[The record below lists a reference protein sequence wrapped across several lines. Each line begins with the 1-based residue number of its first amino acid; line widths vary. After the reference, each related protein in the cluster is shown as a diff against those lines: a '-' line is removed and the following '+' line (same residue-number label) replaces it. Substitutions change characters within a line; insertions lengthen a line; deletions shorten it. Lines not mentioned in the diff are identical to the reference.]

1 MASIRDLKKDV
12 NFVLGDIIEAV
23 YIWEAGSDNK
33 NSDEGSVIIDK
44 AIMAFDE
51 LMSKIH
57 QKEIDDKKIHFKDI
71 RSQLEVKATELVE
84 ELNKLGD

>member
-33 NSDEGSVIIDK
+33 NSQEGSMIIDK

-57 QKEIDDKKIHFKDI
+57 QKEVDDKKIHFKDI
-71 RSQLEVKATELVE
+71 RSQLEVRATELVE

>member
-33 NSDEGSVIIDK
+33 NSEEGSVIIDK

-57 QKEIDDKKIHFKDI
+57 QKEVDDKKIHFKDI
-71 RSQLEVKATELVE
+71 RSQLEVRATELVE

>member
-23 YIWEAGSDNK
+23 YIWEAGSDKK
-33 NSDEGSVIIDK
+33 NSEEGSVIIDK
-44 AIMAFDE
+44 AIVAFDE

-57 QKEIDDKKIHFKDI
+57 QKEVDDKKIHFKDI
-71 RSQLEVKATELVE
+71 RSQLEVKATQLVE
-84 ELNKLGD
+84 ELNKLAD

>member
-33 NSDEGSVIIDK
+33 NSEEGSVIIDK

>member
-23 YIWEAGSDNK
+23 YLWEAGSNNK
-33 NSDEGSVIIDK
+33 DSEEGSVIIDK
-44 AIMAFDE
+44 AIAVFDE
-51 LMSKIH
+51 LMSMIH
-57 QKEIDDKKIHFKDI
+57 EKEVTDTKAHFKKI
-71 RSQLEVKATELVE
+71 RVELEKKATGLVE

>member
-33 NSDEGSVIIDK
+33 NSKEGSDIIDK

-57 QKEIDDKKIHFKDI
+57 QKEVDDKKIHFKDI

-84 ELNKLGD
+84 ELNKLSD

>member
-23 YIWEAGSDNK
+23 YIWEAGSDNT

-57 QKEIDDKKIHFKDI
+57 QKEVDDKKIHFKDI